1 MARAKKNKTVE
12 ALKAGAIDVFEEV
25 YRDFKRAI
33 PAQKDRFMVSVKIK
47 FLEAKRRLL
56 GKTMVILGPPA
67 AGKTTLLRVLQ
78 SPEVTGSELQS
89 YRKTEVDEIKSFR
102 CKWKLRVIG
111 EEQIEFRFKVR
122 KTSDVGGES
131 YVRENHWGEAIKEA
145 GILVYVFD
153 IKAFLDDKD
162 GSYKARI
169 KEDFDWLL
177 VNSQKPKINFALM
190 LVANKSDLYCDRSTY
205 AEFENSHK
213 HTVEQ
218 FAVELRS
225 TWKEGLRSNI
235 KGVTLLSL
243 TDDIL
248 RHLTFDNLILG
259 FIGDDLRSLYL
270 ESRSPNVA

>member
-12 ALKAGAIDVFEEV
+12 ALKAGVMDVFAEV

-47 FLEAKRRLL
+47 FLEAKRSLF

-78 SPEVTGSELQS
+78 NPDVTGSELQS

-162 GSYKARI
+162 EATSSNQRGFRLAASQFTKA
-169 KEDFDWLL
+169 EDKLCLDARRQQ
-177 VNSQKPKINFALM
+177 V
-190 LVANKSDLYCDRSTY
+190 
-205 AEFENSHK
+205 
-213 HTVEQ
+213 
-218 FAVELRS
+218 
-225 TWKEGLRSNI
+225 
-235 KGVTLLSL
+235 
-243 TDDIL
+243 
-248 RHLTFDNLILG
+248 
-259 FIGDDLRSLYL
+259 RSLL
-270 ESRSPNVA
+270 RPIDLCRVRE